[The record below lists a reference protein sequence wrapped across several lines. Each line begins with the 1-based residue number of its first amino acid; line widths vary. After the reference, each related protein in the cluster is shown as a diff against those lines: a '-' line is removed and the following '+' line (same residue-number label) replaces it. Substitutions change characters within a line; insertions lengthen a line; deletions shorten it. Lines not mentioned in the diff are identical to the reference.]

1 MYMFL
6 LYPLINNMFYME
18 EVSVEN
24 SQLMGMTGT

>member
-18 EVSVEN
+18 VSVEN